1 MKTQYHICKG
11 ITMSIYWIFAIL
23 IILIVAVLALVLVA
37 WYLMSSSKKSSPSA
51 KTDVKTQPIVQRF
64 VSNNLKKRAFIIQL
78 NEGGYKVVFQRY
90 SNEVINLG
98 GEVAGWQA
106 LPKKPVTDSLASAV
120 EIAQSWVH
128 ADNS

>member
-1 MKTQYHICKG
+1 
-11 ITMSIYWIFAIL
+11 MSIYWIFAIL
-23 IILIVAVLALVLVA
+23 IILIVAVL
-37 WYLMSSSKKSSPSA
+37 YLMSSSKKSSPSA

-128 ADNS
+128 ADDS

>member
-1 MKTQYHICKG
+1 MILTYG
-11 ITMSIYWIFAIL
+11 ILAIL

-37 WYLMSSSKKSSPSA
+37 WYLMSSSKQPSPAA

-64 VSNNLKKRAFIIQL
+64 VSNDLKKRAFVIQL
-78 NEGGYKVVFQRY
+78 NDGGYKVVYQRY
-90 SNEVINLG
+90 SDEVISLG
-98 GEVAGWQA
+98 GEVVGWQA

-128 ADNS
+128 ADDS